1 MEVEGVWNLGGMGIL
16 SFIRAGIRTLLCVL
30 VLVVEA
36 VVVLPR
42 VCVWMVPT
50 LWVVVGVLAVVTM
63 MVQKFGRSCFWVE

>member
-1 MEVEGVWNLGGMGIL
+1 MEPGRNGDIELHKG
-16 SFIRAGIRTLLCVL
+16 GIRTLLCVL